1 MAEQTN
7 GAPATFFQR
16 TEDFISLYAN
26 NFQVEQSAFDL
37 KLIFGELNQ
46 SENKVRVDQHSS
58 VTIPWVQAKLLI
70 YYLQVNLAGFE
81 VQRGKIKIPND
92 LLPSPVPPVPSE
104 QKNDPKIQELFE
116 LIKKIREQFVTN
128 L

>member
-7 GAPATFFQR
+7 AAPAISFQR

-26 NFQVEQSAFDL
+26 NFQFEQSAFDL
-37 KLIFGELNQ
+37 KLIFGQLDQ
-46 SENKVRVDQHSS
+46 SKGKAHVDQHSS
-58 VTIPWVQAKLLI
+58 VTIPWVQAKLLM

-81 VQRGKIKIPND
+81 MQYGKIKIPND
-92 LLPSPVPPVPSE
+92 LLPPPVPPVPSE
-104 QKNDPKIQELFE
+104 QKNVPKIEELFE
-116 LIKKIREQFVTN
+116 LVKNIREQFVSN